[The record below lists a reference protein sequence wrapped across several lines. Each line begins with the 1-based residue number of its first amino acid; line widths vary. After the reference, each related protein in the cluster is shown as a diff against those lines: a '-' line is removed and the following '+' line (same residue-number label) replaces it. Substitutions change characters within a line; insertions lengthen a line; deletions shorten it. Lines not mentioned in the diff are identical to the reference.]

1 MTTATDNRDA
11 KPNRHLSAVLAASA
25 AVLIIVALA
34 AAWRNYQLATDHS
47 WLSQFSRAAAGLL
60 PPSWQSA
67 AAEQAQAMGLPLA
80 ADSKA
85 YWYMARAGGVLSY
98 ILLWLATCWGI
109 MMSSKIIKG
118 LVDVPVAY
126 ALHEYLPILGVVFA
140 ALHALVLLGDSY
152 IAFKPWQLLVP
163 FASPYN
169 PFWTGLGV
177 LAFYLSIALIASFY
191 VRKRIGQKTWRALHY
206 TSYLAFLIALL
217 HGVMAGSDSG
227 TTTMRALYLVT
238 GATSIF
244 LLLYRLL
251 AYAPRP
257 ARTAAAV
264 RPAAVPRAAG
274 ASRAGATAADN
285 EA

>member
-1 MTTATDNRDA
+1 MMTTQTRETKRDLPIRPLLVA
-11 KPNRHLSAVLAASA
+11 GTLVL
-25 AVLIIVALA
+25 VVVALA
-34 AAWRNYQLATDHS
+34 AAWRNYQLAADQS
-47 WLSQFSRAAAGLL
+47 WLAHLSRAVAGLL
-60 PPSWQSA
+60 PTTWQASLGA
-67 AAEQAQAMGLPLA
+67 QAQAMGLPLA
-80 ADSKA
+80 AGSKA

-98 ILLWLATCWGI
+98 VLLWLATCWGI
-109 MMSSKIIKG
+109 MMSSKFIKG
-118 LVDVPVAY
+118 VVDVPVAY

-140 ALHALVLLGDSY
+140 ALHAAVLLGDSY

-163 FASPYN
+163 FASPYK

-177 LAFYLSIALIASFY
+177 LAFYLSVALILSFY

-227 TTTMRALYLVT
+227 ATAMRLLYLVS
-238 GATSIF
+238 GGLSVF

-251 AYAPRP
+251 AYAPKQARGATSARGSTGQRP
-257 ARTAAAV
+257 AV
-264 RPAAVPRAAG
+264 
-274 ASRAGATAADN
+274 ASRAATTADN